1 MHCPR
6 CQFDDSRVIDSR
18 VSGDSVRRR
27 RECLAEGC
35 GERFTTHERMEAR
48 VPMIIKKD
56 GRREPFDRD
65 KVARGVALACR
76 KRPVD
81 AAAMD
86 VILRRIE
93 GQLEMREGAIPAALV
108 GQAVMDVLREVDEVA
123 YVRFA
128 SVYREFESVEQFIE
142 TVKPLCERHRPHCDP
157 TLGRGDSTAEGLA
170 EAPSALGN

>member
-1 MHCPR
+1 MRCPR

-18 VSGDSVRRR
+18 VSGDSIRRR

-48 VPMIIKKD
+48 VPWIVKKD

-65 KVARGVALACR
+65 KVLRGVALACR
-76 KRPVD
+76 KRPLD

-86 VILRRIE
+86 DVVRRVE
-93 GQLEMREGAIPAALV
+93 AQLEMREGAIPAALV
-108 GQAVMDVLREVDEVA
+108 GQAVMDVLRDVDEVA

-128 SVYREFESVEQFIE
+128 SVYREFESVEQFID
-142 TVKPLCERHRPHCDP
+142 TVRPLREQQ
-157 TLGRGDSTAEGLA
+157 RGPGESAADGPAE
-170 EAPSALGN
+170 EPSVVGD